1 MLTKRLLVPVFLLCA
16 ATARADVPGVYAIT
30 GGTVHPVSGPE
41 IAGGTVVI
49 RDGLIEAVGA
59 SVAVPADAVVI
70 DAKGMHVYPG
80 LIDGQTSLGF
90 ATPSATPR
98 RRGAG
103 AAARTP
109 APEPAAE
116 TTPASMAARDA
127 KISDD
132 DLDARRSTGVTTI
145 VTAPAG
151 GIFNGQSVLL
161 NLAGGSPD
169 ARIIRS
175 PAAEQ
180 ISFTPRAFQV
190 YPDSLMGVIS
200 YIRQTFLDSQ
210 QYGAARA
217 IYDRAPAGLQRPA
230 DSPPA
235 EALGGALRRDVPT
248 VFIADSEAMMRR
260 AQKIATEFNLRI
272 VFSGARQSYRLAD
285 DLKSWNAPVL
295 VSVKWPAAPADKE
308 DREEQP
314 LRVIRDRALA
324 PTSPSVLARSGVM
337 FALVSGAGKAG
348 DFLPGIRKAIDNGLS
363 DDDALR
369 AVTLTPARI
378 FGVERQ
384 LGSLERG
391 KIANVVVSDKP
402 IFAKESKVKQLFV
415 DGREV
420 RLPAED
426 EKKGTGSGAAAEGGT
441 SPIDGTWSLNVRTP
455 QGEVA
460 LQVTLRA
467 EDGKLTGNYSGDRGS
482 GDIRNGKFD
491 GTTAAFS
498 IAITGASNQD
508 SGDWAFSGTLKDG
521 HLDGSVTTNLGTFP
535 FTGSKSTGSKS

>member
-1 MLTKRLLVPVFLLCA
+1 MLTKRLLVLVFLLSA
-16 ATARADVPGVYAIT
+16 ATVRGDVPGVYAIT

-41 IAGGTVVI
+41 IANGTVVI

-59 SVAVPADAVVI
+59 GVAVPSDAVVI

-98 RRGAG
+98 RRGG
-103 AAARTP
+103 GAARTP

-116 TTPASMAARDA
+116 PTPASMAAREA

-132 DLDARRSTGVTTI
+132 DLDARCSTGVTTV
-145 VTAPAG
+145 VTAPAA
-151 GIFNGQSVLL
+151 GIFNGQSMLL
-161 NLAGGSPD
+161 NLSSGSAD

-175 PAAEQ
+175 PASEQ
-180 ISFTPRAFQV
+180 ISFTPRTFQV

-210 QYGAARA
+210 QYGAART

-230 DSPPA
+230 DSPAA
-235 EALGGALRRDVPT
+235 EALGSALRREVPT
-248 VFIADSEAMMRR
+248 VFIVDSEAMMRR
-260 AQKIATEFNLRI
+260 AQKIATEFNLRMI
-272 VFSGARQSYRLAD
+272 LSGARQSYRVAD

-295 VSVKWPAAPADKE
+295 VSVKWPAAPTDKE

-324 PTSPSVLARSGVM
+324 PTSPSVLAKSGVT

-348 DFLPGIRKAIDNGLS
+348 DFLPGIRKAIDHGLS
-363 DDDALR
+363 ADDALR

-378 FGVERQ
+378 FGVEKQ

-391 KIANVVVSDKP
+391 KIANVVISDKP

-420 RLPAED
+420 RLPAEE
-426 EKKGTGSGAAAEGGT
+426 EKKGTGSGATTEG
-441 SPIDGTWSLNVRTP
+441 SSSAIDGTWSLNVRTP

-460 LQVTLRA
+460 LQVTLRN

-491 GTTAAFS
+491 GSTASFS

-508 SGDWAFSGTLKDG
+508 SGDWSFSGTLKDG
-521 HLDGSVTTNLGTFP
+521 HLDGSVNTNLGTFP
-535 FTGSKSTGSKS
+535 FTGSRSTGSKS